1 MLTVCESLP
10 KATLPSPLKLN
21 EVVCSSSFL
30 GNRNIKLHVLSEYDW
45 GISKLKV
52 VATVELTVP
61 LNPVPWG
68 VSGLAESIR
77 TIRCGNW
84 NSPERLVGQLV
95 ADEVEVAVVE
105 VALAGTLVDG
115 WILVDGLAAVDVTGA
130 GDIRVVLAKG
140 GPAVETKHDG
150 HTELLDGH
158 TLEV

>member
-1 MLTVCESLP
+1 M
-10 KATLPSPLKLN
+10 
-21 EVVCSSSFL
+21 
-30 GNRNIKLHVLSEYDW
+30 
-45 GISKLKV
+45 
-52 VATVELTVP
+52 
-61 LNPVPWG
+61 
-68 VSGLAESIR
+68 
-77 TIRCGNW
+77 
-84 NSPERLVGQLV
+84 GQLV

-140 GPAVETKHDG
+140 GPAVETGHDG